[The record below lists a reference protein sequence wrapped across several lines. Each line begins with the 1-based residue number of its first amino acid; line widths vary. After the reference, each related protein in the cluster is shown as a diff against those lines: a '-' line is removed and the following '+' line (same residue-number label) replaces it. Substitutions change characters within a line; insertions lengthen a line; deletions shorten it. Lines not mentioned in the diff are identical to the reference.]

1 MLPMREGQGH
11 AAYDIIC
18 EHNVSEAGPRS
29 FELACARGASGQDHA
44 FLHCEEVVSG
54 RRAKKSCAC
63 RKDRDTLR
71 LTQSVIN
78 NISEAGPLPFELRVL
93 EALLDETARQ
103 FERRQRRLELL
114 AMSIEEDIQK
124 TLKQNAAD
132 LQRLLPI
139 QRWPH
144 AYHLIAYGQGQ
155 KILAKCLST

>member
-1 MLPMREGQGH
+1 MKEGQGH
-11 AAYDIIC
+11 AVADITRQ
-18 EHNVSEAGPRS
+18 HNVSEARPLP
-29 FELACARGASGQDHA
+29 FELAHARGAYGRDQA
-44 FLHCEEVVSG
+44 FLHCEEVVPG
-54 RRAKKSCAC
+54 RRAKKCCALQC

-114 AMSIEEDIQK
+114 AMSIEDDIQK